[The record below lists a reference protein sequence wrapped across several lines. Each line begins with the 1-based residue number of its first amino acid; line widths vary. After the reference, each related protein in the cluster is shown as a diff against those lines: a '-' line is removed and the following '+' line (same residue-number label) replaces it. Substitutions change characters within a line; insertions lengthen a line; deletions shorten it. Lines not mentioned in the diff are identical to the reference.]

1 MIHVHDVD
9 NADILFERLMKETN
23 CLDNLAAVIAKRKAK
38 LMVRFEANAFGCN
51 LKLLSYLD
59 GESGASAACIPG
71 EPTGAA
77 AQHAEEKTPNLQD
90 LSVPCEPGNGR
101 TKPLAAASAI
111 PNQGPQ
117 FAVAVQPRG
126 KPPGPNRPVVGY
138 SRIPLVPSTIGGN
151 QHEAIS
157 KLYEQ
162 LQTCQDGS
170 HQSDMILDVLRVLE
184 GKDTVTDVERLDDAV
199 VPSLQPN
206 PGGSVTNVNSSLQTQ
221 SITATSSS
229 QVKPPRVAAGVQV
242 STTSGTTARVHRPLV
257 CNPCGKL
264 LYLCVCHQQ
273 RDTSQGDDEARIVFP
288 QLPTIGRGA
297 GTKTPSVSLAP
308 STIGD
313 VDRLSILAGRL
324 HDGDIDSDTY
334 NRLVGSLV
342 YERTRRED
350 IAGAKEANGAGAK
363 TPSVPLAPSTMGN
376 VERLSILAGRLHK
389 GDIDT
394 PEYNRLFG
402 RLVYDGMRE
411 EDIATRAKEA
421 NACMVEP
428 DDPIDQPWV
437 HPSRTVASRDA
448 PVSKWKEPQQRRR
461 MAKQNGPGVRH
472 QEKTAKRCAPR
483 TTREKKVGI
492 SSANVP
498 ISTSTVSP
506 VQADAGVWTG
516 NRRVLAAQG
525 LQQIHHRQNA
535 PVLEQPESP
544 CIESPEHHNVVLL
557 GFDEEGDVS
566 SDSDVSSSDRGGLY
580 DPRLSVVKPIDTISV
595 SHQVLRRKKKLV
607 VDSVSSKF
615 HSKSNLDDEGS
626 DLSRGE
632 ILLDC
637 DTDGAIAA
645 TPDRPH
651 RGENRST
658 ERLTHLLDYAT
669 EGDVSSDSDI
679 SLSEKG
685 GLYDPRLLFVKPID
699 SIPVSPQE
707 LRHEKNLVA
716 DSASSSDVVFSDS
729 RSKRK
734 TATPLRKKDRKR
746 STKRRKDNAA
756 ASAGGLTGAKAAP
769 ANAPP
774 SALLSV
780 KLENNPVKSATLKA
794 SKTVKAERK
803 AAETA
808 KAAKPAK
815 ADKAAKSAL
824 DKKSKRRVERAYI
837 DVEASEASDEN
848 STSEPTEA
856 PETSEESDTFSD
868 ASETRVLGQENE
880 ATETKE
886 ATKAR
891 EAPDWTNTGVSDEG
905 GSDTPRLYNPE
916 RILRKEKHIV
926 DGVEHW
932 KYLVKW
938 QGVFTYMGWLHRG
951 EGGRVTVMLAWALKL

>member
-1 MIHVHDVD
+1 
-9 NADILFERLMKETN
+9 
-23 CLDNLAAVIAKRKAK
+23 
-38 LMVRFEANAFGCN
+38 
-51 LKLLSYLD
+51 
-59 GESGASAACIPG
+59 
-71 EPTGAA
+71 
-77 AQHAEEKTPNLQD
+77 
-90 LSVPCEPGNGR
+90 
-101 TKPLAAASAI
+101 
-111 PNQGPQ
+111 
-117 FAVAVQPRG
+117 
-126 KPPGPNRPVVGY
+126 
-138 SRIPLVPSTIGGN
+138 
-151 QHEAIS
+151 
-157 KLYEQ
+157 
-162 LQTCQDGS
+162 
-170 HQSDMILDVLRVLE
+170 
-184 GKDTVTDVERLDDAV
+184 
-199 VPSLQPN
+199 
-206 PGGSVTNVNSSLQTQ
+206 
-221 SITATSSS
+221 
-229 QVKPPRVAAGVQV
+229 
-242 STTSGTTARVHRPLV
+242 
-257 CNPCGKL
+257 
-264 LYLCVCHQQ
+264 
-273 RDTSQGDDEARIVFP
+273 
-288 QLPTIGRGA
+288 
-297 GTKTPSVSLAP
+297 
-308 STIGD
+308 
-313 VDRLSILAGRL
+313 
-324 HDGDIDSDTY
+324 
-334 NRLVGSLV
+334 
-342 YERTRRED
+342 
-350 IAGAKEANGAGAK
+350 
-363 TPSVPLAPSTMGN
+363 
-376 VERLSILAGRLHK
+376 
-389 GDIDT
+389 
-394 PEYNRLFG
+394 
-402 RLVYDGMRE
+402 
-411 EDIATRAKEA
+411 
-421 NACMVEP
+421 
-428 DDPIDQPWV
+428 
-437 HPSRTVASRDA
+437 
-448 PVSKWKEPQQRRR
+448 

-566 SDSDVSSSDRGGLY
+566 SDSDVSSSDREGLC

-632 ILLDC
+632 ILLDKEPNQG
-637 DTDGAIAA
+637 TDRIRSIQRGGLHYTFVDQSSGPASENGATSAFGNAA
-645 TPDRPH
+645 TPDRPR

-734 TATPLRKKDRKR
+734 TASPLRKKDRKR

-774 SALLSV
+774 RALLSV

-951 EGGRVTVMLAWALKL
+951 EGGGSR

>member
-51 LKLLSYLD
+51 LKLLSCLD

-257 CNPCGKL
+257 CNPCGKQL
-264 LYLCVCHQQ
+264 DLCECHQQ
-273 RDTSQGDDEARIVFP
+273 RDTSQGDD
-288 QLPTIGRGA
+288 
-297 GTKTPSVSLAP
+297 
-308 STIGD
+308 
-313 VDRLSILAGRL
+313 
-324 HDGDIDSDTY
+324 
-334 NRLVGSLV
+334 
-342 YERTRRED
+342 
-350 IAGAKEANGAGAK
+350 
-363 TPSVPLAPSTMGN
+363 
-376 VERLSILAGRLHK
+376 
-389 GDIDT
+389 
-394 PEYNRLFG
+394 
-402 RLVYDGMRE
+402 
-411 EDIATRAKEA
+411 
-421 NACMVEP
+421 
-428 DDPIDQPWV
+428 IDQPWV

-808 KAAKPAK
+808 KAAKAAK

-824 DKKSKRRVERAYI
+824 DKKSKRRVE
-837 DVEASEASDEN
+837 
-848 STSEPTEA
+848 
-856 PETSEESDTFSD
+856 
-868 ASETRVLGQENE
+868 
-880 ATETKE
+880 
-886 ATKAR
+886 
-891 EAPDWTNTGVSDEG
+891 
-905 GSDTPRLYNPE
+905 
-916 RILRKEKHIV
+916 
-926 DGVEHW
+926 
-932 KYLVKW
+932 
-938 QGVFTYMGWLHRG
+938 
-951 EGGRVTVMLAWALKL
+951 